1 MEQQPKMVTGWAA
14 RDANGLLSP
23 FSYPLRAK
31 GDEDV
36 VVKILF
42 CGICHSDLS
51 TIKNEW
57 GNAKYPVVPGII
69 QRYIIDRS
77 FCVLN
82 PVMKSLGSSPR
93 SGAAWRGSP
102 PANTVGVG
110 YIASTCRACANC
122 RDGFENYCAGLVPSF
137 NAALPDGATVHGG
150 FSELAVVNQR
160 YVVRIPGGGG
170 GASPAPLDRLAPL
183 LCAGVTVYCPMRR
196 LGLDRPGVHLGVAGL
211 GGLGHLAVKFG
222 KAFGVK
228 VTVIS
233 TSPWKEAEAVER
245 LGADAFLLSTNAEQ
259 MKAAAGTMDGII
271 DTVSAVHD
279 LTPLITL
286 LRTHGQLVP
295 VGSPGKPVQLALYPL
310 QSGPSPVGPRID
322 WAGGPIRARWAVL
335 MVCDVADGKSVAGS
349 MIGGMRDTQEMV
361 DFAVEH
367 GVAAEV
373 EVIGMEDVN
382 GAMERLQKGDVRYRF
397 VIDVANTMARAR

>member
-57 GNAKYPVVPGII
+57 GNAKYPVVPGHEI
-69 QRYIIDRS
+69 
-77 FCVLN
+77 VG
-82 PVMKSLGSSPR
+82 VVAEVGSSVAR
-93 SGAAWRGSP
+93 FAAGD
-102 PANTVGVG
+102 TVGVG

-150 FSELAVVNQR
+150 L
-160 YVVRIPGGGG
+160 
-170 GASPAPLDRLAPL
+170 
-183 LCAGVTVYCPMRR
+183 
-196 LGLDRPGVHLGVAGL
+196 AGL

-310 QSGPSPVGPRID
+310 QS
-322 WAGGPIRARWAVL
+322 
-335 MVCDVADGKSVAGS
+335 DGKSVAGS

>member
-1 MEQQPKMVTGWAA
+1 MDQPTMVDGWAA

-23 FSYPLRAK
+23 FSFPLRAK
-31 GDEDV
+31 GEEDV

-42 CGICHSDLS
+42 CGICHSDLC

-57 GNAKYPVVPGII
+57 GNAKYPVVPGHEII
-69 QRYIIDRS
+69 GVVTD
-77 FCVLN
+77 V
-82 PVMKSLGSSPR
+82 GSSVAR
-93 SGAAWRGSP
+93 FAAGDK
-102 PANTVGVG
+102 VGVG
-110 YIASTCRACANC
+110 YIASTCRDCPNC

-137 NAALPDGATVHGG
+137 NATLPGADGATVHGG
-150 FSELAVVNQR
+150 FAELTVVHER
-160 YVVRIPGGGG
+160 YVVRI
-170 GASPAPLDRLAPL
+170 AAPTTNLERVAPL

-196 LGLDRPGVHLGVAGL
+196 LGLDRPGLHLGVAGL

-233 TSPWKEAEAVER
+233 TSPCKEAEAVER
-245 LGADAFLLSTNAEQ
+245 LGADAFLLRTNAQQ

-286 LRTHGQLVP
+286 LRTHGKLVP

-310 QSGPSPVGPRID
+310 QSG
-322 WAGGPIRARWAVL
+322 
-335 MVCDVADGKSVAGS
+335 GKSVAGS
-349 MIGGMRDTQEMV
+349 MIGGMREMQEMI

-373 EVIGMEDVN
+373 EVIGMEDIN
-382 GAMERLQKGDVRYRF
+382 DAMKRLEKGDVRYRF
-397 VIDVANTMARAR
+397 VIDVANTIARAR

>member
-57 GNAKYPVVPGII
+57 GNAKYPVVPGHEI
-69 QRYIIDRS
+69 
-77 FCVLN
+77 VG
-82 PVMKSLGSSPR
+82 VVAEVGSSVAR
-93 SGAAWRGSP
+93 FAAGD
-102 PANTVGVG
+102 TVGVG

-233 TSPWKEAEAVER
+233 TSPWKESEAVER

-310 QSGPSPVGPRID
+310 QS
-322 WAGGPIRARWAVL
+322 
-335 MVCDVADGKSVAGS
+335 DGKSVAGS

>member
-57 GNAKYPVVPGII
+57 GNAKYPVVPGHEI
-69 QRYIIDRS
+69 
-77 FCVLN
+77 VG
-82 PVMKSLGSSPR
+82 VVAEVGSSVAR
-93 SGAAWRGSP
+93 FAAGD
-102 PANTVGVG
+102 TVGVG

>member
-1 MEQQPKMVTGWAA
+1 MEMQQPTMVAGWAA

-23 FSYPLRAK
+23 FSFPLRAK

-36 VVKILF
+36 VLKILF

-57 GNAKYPVVPGII
+57 GNAKYPVVPGHEI
-69 QRYIIDRS
+69 
-77 FCVLN
+77 VG
-82 PVMKSLGSSPR
+82 VVTEVGSSVSR
-93 SGAAWRGSP
+93 FSTGDK
-102 PANTVGVG
+102 VGVG

-137 NAALPDGATVHGG
+137 NASLPGGAEVHGG
-150 FSELAVVNQR
+150 FSELAVVHER
-160 YVVRIPGGGG
+160 YAVRIPD
-170 GASPAPLDRLAPL
+170 GAALDRVAPL

-196 LGLDRPGVHLGVAGL
+196 LGLDRPGLHLGVAGL

-233 TSPWKEAEAVER
+233 TSPGKEAEAMDR
-245 LGADAFLLSTNAEQ
+245 LAADAFLLSTNAEQ
-259 MKAAAGTMDGII
+259 MKAAAGTIDGII

-279 LTPLITL
+279 LTPLIML
-286 LRTHGQLVP
+286 LRTHGKLVP

-310 QSGPSPVGPRID
+310 QSG
-322 WAGGPIRARWAVL
+322 
-335 MVCDVADGKSVAGS
+335 GKSVAGS
-349 MIGGMRDTQEMV
+349 MIGGMRETQEMI
-361 DFAVEH
+361 DFAGEH
-367 GVAAEV
+367 GVTAEV

-382 GAMERLQKGDVRYRF
+382 DAMERLQKGDVRYRF
-397 VIDVANTMARAR
+397 VIDVANTIARAR

>member
-23 FSYPLRAK
+23 FSFPLRAK

-57 GNAKYPVVPGII
+57 GNAKYPVVPGHEI
-69 QRYIIDRS
+69 
-77 FCVLN
+77 VG
-82 PVMKSLGSSPR
+82 VVAEVGSSVAR
-93 SGAAWRGSP
+93 FTTGD
-102 PANTVGVG
+102 TVGVG
-110 YIASTCRACANC
+110 YIASTCSACANC

-137 NAALPDGATVHGG
+137 NAVLPDGAAVHGG
-150 FSELAVVNQR
+150 FAELAVVHER
-160 YVVRIPGGGG
+160 YVVRIPNGG
-170 GASPAPLDRLAPL
+170 GASPAPLDRVAPL

-196 LGLDRPGVHLGVAGL
+196 LGLDRPGLHLGVAGL

-286 LRTHGQLVP
+286 LRTHGKLVP

-310 QSGPSPVGPRID
+310 QSG
-322 WAGGPIRARWAVL
+322 
-335 MVCDVADGKSVAGS
+335 GKSVAGS

-361 DFAVEH
+361 DYAVEH

-397 VIDVANTMARAR
+397 VIDVANTMARGR